1 MFPLGVGDLRGAIHW
16 LRRADGDYRGNHAT
30 SAELSA
36 SIAHELNRPLMSI
49 IANAQ
54 AAKKWLTAASPNV
67 VQVNSSIERILRD
80 ARAADETM
88 QHIRALFKQEQFD
101 KREAQ
106 IHIALRTEVPSSS
119 PLIT

>member
-1 MFPLGVGDLRGAIHW
+1 
-16 LRRADGDYRGNHAT
+16 
-30 SAELSA
+30 
-36 SIAHELNRPLMSI
+36 MSI

-80 ARAADETM
+80 APAADETM
-88 QHIRALFKQEQFD
+88 QHIRALFKQEQFG